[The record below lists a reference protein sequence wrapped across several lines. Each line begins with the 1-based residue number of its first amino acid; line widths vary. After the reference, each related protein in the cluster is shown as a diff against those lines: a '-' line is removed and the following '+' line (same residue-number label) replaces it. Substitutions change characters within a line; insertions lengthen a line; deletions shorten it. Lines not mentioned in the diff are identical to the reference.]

1 MVIMALD
8 HCRDYFHYA
17 ALVTDPLDL
26 ATTTPVLFFTR
37 WITHLCAP
45 IFVFLSGVS
54 AWLQSGRKTTRE
66 LSIFLITRGFW
77 LVLIDLFIITLATT
91 ANIFYDTF
99 IIQTLWA
106 IGISMAILGLAIWLP
121 YYLILTIGLVI
132 VLGHNMVDQLEMQH
146 VGNFPAWWMLL
157 HKQGSLPLW
166 PGHDLLV
173 FYPFL
178 PWTGLMLL
186 GYCSGK
192 IFTRFEGAKRQQVLL
207 GTGLGLLFLFATLRF
222 SNWYGD
228 SGPWSV
234 QRDGITSF
242 LSFMNLQKYPPSLL
256 YMLATIG
263 ICFLCLALIRKTGSR
278 LSKFFLVFGRVPMF
292 FYVLHFYV
300 ISFVNL
306 VLFFARGGSF
316 AEGMIGIP
324 GLPWKF
330 VKAGEGFSLGVVY
343 LIWIVLVLAL
353 YPLCKRYDQYKTAH
367 PEKKWLSYL

>member
-17 ALVTDPLDL
+17 ALVMDPLDL

-66 LSIFLITRGFW
+66 LSVFLITRGLW
-77 LVLIDLFIITLATT
+77 LVLIDLLVITLATT

-121 YYLILTIGLVI
+121 YYVILAMGLLI
-132 VLGHNMVDQLEMQH
+132 VLGHNMLDPLELKH
-146 VGNFPAWWMLL
+146 VGDFPAWWLFL
-157 HKQGSLPLW
+157 HKHGSLPLW

-207 GTGLGLLFLFATLRF
+207 GTGSGLLFLFITLRF

-228 SGPWSV
+228 PGPWTV
-234 QRDGITSF
+234 QRDGVTSF

-263 ICFLCLALIRKTGSR
+263 ICFLFLAMVRNTNSR

-306 VLFFARGGSF
+306 ILFFARGGSF
-316 AEGMIGIP
+316 AEGMIGIS
-324 GLPWKF
+324 GMPWKF

-353 YPLCKRYDQYKTAH
+353 YPFCKRYDQYKTAH